1 MFGVVCSANNASIL
15 IECTGS
21 AKWCENNNEDDDDAD
36 DDVGDDNHEDYA
48 EGFFCTF
55 AFQVQ
60 ADFDADAINVIRQPL
75 GQIHSLDSSMKIM
88 TKHC

>member
-21 AKWCENNNEDDDDAD
+21 AKWGENNNEDDDDAD

-48 EGFFCTF
+48 EGFF
-55 AFQVQ
+55 AH
-60 ADFDADAINVIRQPL
+60 L
-75 GQIHSLDSSMKIM
+75 HSRFKLILMLMLSML
-88 TKHC
+88 